1 MSVKERKV
9 RAAKCPQLT
18 IFIQCFIY
26 PCPTNEVRKGSI
38 PTLPTHNPFRPFV
51 VGEKLMDCLVYKNLR
66 ADLNYPKNACTLF
79 LSSHK
84 PLARLPIYSHPQ
96 SAQ

>member
-1 MSVKERKV
+1 MFGLFSAIFDSHAWCLFFQTPFEQMFSMSVKERKV

-38 PTLPTHNPFRPFV
+38 PTLRTHNPFRHFV
-51 VGEKLMDCLVYKNLR
+51 VREKLMDCLVYK
-66 ADLNYPKNACTLF
+66 K
-79 LSSHK
+79 
-84 PLARLPIYSHPQ
+84 
-96 SAQ
+96 